1 MNEWLPRGI
10 IHGCIEKGATQM
22 RIDTRKR
29 KNAMV
34 GLRQVSGEQVMLGQ
48 LFRVINQGKKALDG
62 VMLDMGRMVAES
74 IMLIEREELAGPDYY
89 PTNPDLQKW
98 AHESGSIF
106 IGDQKLK
113 AKRPRLRD
121 VARGEVPLKSYQA
134 LHSPGQFSEELLQK
148 ILRGVSAQK
157 YGETVIEAANAFGV
171 SPTAV
176 SNKIVELTGQK
187 LRQFK
192 ERSLADFKPFALFVD
207 TIHRGGE
214 AFLVALGV
222 DLAGEKK
229 ALGFWQGNSENHELC
244 EELFKD
250 LERRGLILSK
260 RIIFVTDGGSGLI
273 KALRDRFGK
282 KLIHQRCAI
291 HKSRNLQ
298 KHLAKQYRKEAHR
311 RLKAALEQV
320 SYSDAKLMLSE
331 LEVWLREKNES
342 AADSLLE
349 AFEELLTL
357 HRLKVPTMLRVSLMT
372 TNPIESMFSTVRH
385 CERNLKRSRGSKM
398 LQRWLGS
405 VLLYCEEQ
413 FKKVEGYREIAQ
425 AVANIEALEQT
436 GQQSAAMK
444 RAA

>member
-1 MNEWLPRGI
+1 
-10 IHGCIEKGATQM
+10 M
-22 RIDTRKR
+22 RIDTKRR

-34 GLRQVSGEQVMLGQ
+34 GMRQISGEQQMLGT
-48 LFRVINQGKKALDG
+48 LVRVINQGKKALDE
-62 VMLDMGRMVAES
+62 VMLDMGRTVAES

-89 PTNPDLQKW
+89 PTSPDLQKW

-106 IGDQKLK
+106 VGDQKLK

-121 VARGEVPLKSYQA
+121 VVNGEVPLKSYQS
-134 LHSPGQFSEELLQK
+134 LHSPGVFSEELLQK

-157 YGETVIEAANAFGV
+157 YGETVIEAAHAFGV

-176 SNKIVELTGQK
+176 SNKIVELTSQK

-222 DLAGEKK
+222 DMSGEKM
-229 ALGFWQGNSENHELC
+229 ALGFWQGNSENHAIC

-250 LERRGLILSK
+250 LERRGLVLGR

-311 RLKAALEQV
+311 RLKAALDQV
-320 SYSDAKLMLSE
+320 SYSDAKLMLKE
-331 LEVWLREKNES
+331 LEAWLREKNES

-357 HRLKVPTMLRVSLMT
+357 HRLKIPTMLRVSLMT

-405 VLLYCEEQ
+405 VLLYCEGQ
-413 FKKVEGYREIAQ
+413 FKKVEGYKEIAQ
-425 AVANIEALEQT
+425 AVANIEALEQAE
-436 GQQSAAMK
+436 QQSAAMK
-444 RAA
+444 KAA

>member
-1 MNEWLPRGI
+1 
-10 IHGCIEKGATQM
+10 
-22 RIDTRKR
+22 
-29 KNAMV
+29 
-34 GLRQVSGEQVMLGQ
+34 MLGT
-48 LFRVINQGKKALDG
+48 LFRVINQGKKALDE

-74 IMLIEREELAGPDYY
+74 IMLIEREEVAGPDYY
-89 PTNPDLQKW
+89 PTDPDLQKW
-98 AHESGSIF
+98 AHEDGSIY
-106 IGDQKLK
+106 IGDQKQK
-113 AKRPRLRD
+113 VKHPRLRH
-121 VARGEVPLKSYQA
+121 VTRGEVQLKSYQA
-134 LHSPGQFSEELLQK
+134 LRSPGQFSEELLEK
-148 ILRGVSAQK
+148 ILRGVSASK
-157 YGETVIEAANAFGV
+157 YGETVMDAAKAFGV

-176 SNKIVELTGQK
+176 SNKLIELTAQK

-192 ERSLADFKPFALFVD
+192 ERKLEDFKPFAIFID

-229 ALGFWQGNSENHELC
+229 ALGFWQGNSENHVLC
-244 EELFKD
+244 EELFRD
-250 LERRGLILSK
+250 LERRGLVLSK

-282 KLIHQRCAI
+282 KLLHQRCAI

-311 RLKAALEQV
+311 KLKAALEQKT
-320 SYSDAKLMLSE
+320 YSDAKLMLKE

-357 HRLKVPTMLRVSLMT
+357 HRLKIPTTLRTSLMT
-372 TNPIESMFSTVRH
+372 TNPIESMFSLVRH
-385 CERNLKRSRGSKM
+385 CEKNLKRSRGSGM

-405 VLLYCEEQ
+405 ALLYCEGQ
-413 FKKVEGYREIAQ
+413 FKKVEGYRDIAQ
-425 AVANIEALEQT
+425 AITSIEALEQAEQEQPAPT
-436 GQQSAAMK
+436 KKAA
-444 RAA
+444 

>member
-1 MNEWLPRGI
+1 
-10 IHGCIEKGATQM
+10 M
-22 RIDTRKR
+22 RIDTRNR
-29 KNAMV
+29 KNAMA
-34 GLRQVSGEQVMLGQ
+34 GMRQLSGEQQMLGT
-48 LFRVINQGKKALDG
+48 LFRVINQGKKALDE

-74 IMLIEREELAGPDYY
+74 IMLIEREELAGPDYF

-98 AHESGSIF
+98 AHESGSIYVA
-106 IGDQKLK
+106 DQKRK
-113 AKRPRLRD
+113 VKRPRLRD
-121 VARGEVPLKSYQA
+121 VVHGEVALKSYQA
-134 LHSPGQFSEELLQK
+134 MHSPGQFSEEMLQK

-171 SPTAV
+171 SPTAI
-176 SNKIVELTGQK
+176 SNKIVELTSQK

-192 ERSLADFKPFALFVD
+192 ERSLEKFHPFAIFID
-207 TIHRGGE
+207 TIHRGGD

-222 DLAGEKK
+222 DLSGEKM

-250 LERRGLILSK
+250 LERRGLVLGK

-273 KALRDRFGK
+273 KALRARFGK
-282 KLIHQRCAI
+282 KLLHQRCAI

-311 RLKAALEQV
+311 RLKAALEQT
-320 SYSDAKLMLSE
+320 SYSDAKLMLNE

-357 HRLKVPTMLRVSLMT
+357 HRLKIPTMLRVSLMT
-372 TNPIESMFSTVRH
+372 TNPIESMFSLVRH

-405 VLLYCEEQ
+405 VLLYCEGQ
-413 FKKVEGYREIAQ
+413 FKKVEGYKEIAQ
-425 AVANIEALEQT
+425 AIANIEALEQAE
-436 GQQSAAMK
+436 QQSAMVK
-444 RAA
+444 KAA

>member
-1 MNEWLPRGI
+1 
-10 IHGCIEKGATQM
+10 M

-29 KNAMV
+29 KNAMD
-34 GLRQVSGEQVMLGQ
+34 GLRQISGEQVMMGQ
-48 LFRVINQGKKALDG
+48 LFRVINQGKKALDE

-74 IMLIEREELAGPDYY
+74 IMLIEREELTGPDYY
-89 PTNPDLQKW
+89 PTNPSLQKW
-98 AHESGSIF
+98 AHEKGSIF

-113 AKRPRLRD
+113 TQRPRLRD
-121 VARGEVPLKSYQA
+121 VVHGEVPLKSYQA
-134 LHSPGQFSEELLQK
+134 LHSSGQFSEELLQK
-148 ILRGVSAQK
+148 VLRGISAQK

-192 ERSLADFKPFALFVD
+192 ERSLEGFKPFALFVD

-222 DLAGEKK
+222 DMAGEKM
-229 ALGFWQGNSENHELC
+229 ALGFWQGNSENHEIC

-250 LERRGLILSK
+250 LERRGLVLSK
-260 RIIFVTDGGSGLI
+260 RMIFVTDGGSGLI

-282 KLIHQRCAI
+282 KLLHQRCAI

-320 SYSDAKLMLSE
+320 SYSDAKLMLKE
-331 LEVWLREKNES
+331 LEVWLREKNPS

-357 HRLKVPTMLRVSLMT
+357 HRLKIPTLLRVSLMT

-385 CERNLKRSRGSKM
+385 CERNLKRSRGGKM

-405 VLLYCEEQ
+405 VLLYCEGQ
-413 FKKVEGYREIAQ
+413 FKKVEGYKEIAQ
-425 AVANIEALEQT
+425 AMANIEALEHADHQPT
-436 GQQSAAMK
+436 AMK

>member
-1 MNEWLPRGI
+1 
-10 IHGCIEKGATQM
+10 M

-34 GLRQVSGEQVMLGQ
+34 GLKQVSGEQVMLGQ
-48 LFRVINQGKKALDG
+48 LFRVINLGKKALDG
-62 VMLDMGRMVAES
+62 VMMDMGRMVAES
-74 IMLIEREELAGPDYY
+74 IMLIEREDLAGPDYY
-89 PTNPDLQKW
+89 PTDPNLQKW
-98 AHESGSIF
+98 AHEQGSIF
-106 IGDQKLK
+106 IGDQKVK
-113 AKRPRLRD
+113 VQRPRLRD
-121 VARGEVPLKSYQA
+121 AVHGEVPLKSYQA
-134 LHSPGQFSEELLQK
+134 LHSSGQFSEELLQK

-157 YGETVIEAANAFGV
+157 YGETVIEAAQAFGV

-192 ERSLADFKPFALFVD
+192 ERSLTDFKPFALFVD

-222 DLAGEKK
+222 DMAGEKR
-229 ALGFWQGNSENHELC
+229 ALGFWQGNSENHEIC

-250 LERRGLILSK
+250 LERRGLVLSK

-282 KLIHQRCAI
+282 KLLHQRCAI

-320 SYSDAKLMLSE
+320 SYSDAKLMLKE
-331 LEVWLREKNES
+331 LEVWLREKNPS

-357 HRLKVPTMLRVSLMT
+357 HRLKIPTMLRVSLMT

-405 VLLYCEEQ
+405 VLLHCEEQ
-413 FKKVEGYREIAQ
+413 FKRVEGYKEIAQ
-425 AVANIEALEQT
+425 AVANIEALEHAE
-436 GQQSAAMK
+436 QQSAAMK

>member
-1 MNEWLPRGI
+1 VV
-10 IHGCIEKGATQM
+10 H
-22 RIDTRKR
+22 
-29 KNAMV
+29 
-34 GLRQVSGEQVMLGQ
+34 
-48 LFRVINQGKKALDG
+48 
-62 VMLDMGRMVAES
+62 
-74 IMLIEREELAGPDYY
+74 
-89 PTNPDLQKW
+89 
-98 AHESGSIF
+98 
-106 IGDQKLK
+106 
-113 AKRPRLRD
+113 
-121 VARGEVPLKSYQA
+121 GEVALKSYQA
-134 LHSPGQFSEELLQK
+134 MHSPGQFSEEMLQK

-171 SPTAV
+171 SPTAI
-176 SNKIVELTGQK
+176 SNKIVELTSQK

-192 ERSLADFKPFALFVD
+192 ERSLEKFHPFAIFID
-207 TIHRGGE
+207 TIHRGGD

-222 DLAGEKK
+222 DLSGEKM

-250 LERRGLILSK
+250 LERRGLVLGK

-273 KALRDRFGK
+273 KALRARFGK
-282 KLIHQRCAI
+282 KLLHQRCAI

-311 RLKAALEQV
+311 RLKAALEQT
-320 SYSDAKLMLSE
+320 SYSDAKLMLNE

-357 HRLKVPTMLRVSLMT
+357 HRLKIPTMLRVSLMT
-372 TNPIESMFSTVRH
+372 TNPIESMFSLVRH

-405 VLLYCEEQ
+405 VLLYCEGQ
-413 FKKVEGYREIAQ
+413 FKKVEGYKEIAQ
-425 AVANIEALEQT
+425 AIANIEALEQAE
-436 GQQSAAMK
+436 QQSAMVK
-444 RAA
+444 KAA

>member
-1 MNEWLPRGI
+1 
-10 IHGCIEKGATQM
+10 M
-22 RIDTRKR
+22 RIDTRNR

-34 GLRQVSGEQVMLGQ
+34 GMKQISGEQQMLGT
-48 LFRVINQGKKALDG
+48 LFRVINQGKTALDA

-98 AHESGSIF
+98 AHEAGSIY
-106 IGDQKLK
+106 IADQKIK
-113 AKRPRLRD
+113 VKHPRLRD
-121 VARGEVPLKSYQA
+121 VVHGEVPLKSYQK
-134 LHSPGQFSEELLQK
+134 LHSPGVFSEELLQK
-148 ILRGVSAQK
+148 ILHGVSAQK

-171 SPTAV
+171 SHTAI
-176 SNKIVELTGQK
+176 SNKIIELTAQK

-192 ERSLADFKPFALFVD
+192 ERRLEDFKPFAIFID

-222 DLAGEKK
+222 DMAGEKK
-229 ALGFWQGNSENHELC
+229 ALGFWRGNSENHELC

-250 LERRGLILSK
+250 LERRGLVLGR
-260 RIIFVTDGGSGLI
+260 RIIFITDGGSGLI

-298 KHLAKQYRKEAHR
+298 KHLAKNYRKEAHR
-311 RLKAALEQV
+311 RLKAALEQTA
-320 SYSDAKLMLSE
+320 YADAKKMLKE
-331 LEVWLREKNES
+331 LEVWLRAKNES

-357 HRLKVPTMLRVSLMT
+357 HKLKVPTMLRTSLMT
-372 TNPIESMFSTVRH
+372 TNPIESMFSLVRH
-385 CERNLKRSRGSKM
+385 CERNIKRTSGKTRGSKM

-405 VLLYCEEQ
+405 ALLYSETR
-413 FKKVEGYREIAQ
+413 FKKVEGYEEIAQ
-425 AVANIEALEQT
+425 AVANIEALEQAE
-436 GQQSAAMK
+436 QQPAPVKKAA
-444 RAA
+444 

>member
-1 MNEWLPRGI
+1 
-10 IHGCIEKGATQM
+10 M
-22 RIDTRKR
+22 RIDTRNR

-34 GLRQVSGEQVMLGQ
+34 GLRQISGEQVMLGQ

-106 IGDQKLK
+106 IADQKLK
-113 AKRPRLRD
+113 TKRPRLRD
-121 VARGEVPLKSYQA
+121 VVHGEVPLKSYQA
-134 LHSPGQFSEELLQK
+134 LHSSGQFSEELLQK

-157 YGETVIEAANAFGV
+157 YGETVIEAAQAFGV

-176 SNKIVELTGQK
+176 SNKIVELTSQK

-192 ERSLADFKPFALFVD
+192 ERSLVDFKPFALFVD

-222 DLAGEKK
+222 NIAGEKM
-229 ALGFWQGNSENHELC
+229 ALGFWQGNSENHVIC

-250 LERRGLILSK
+250 LERRGLVLSK

-311 RLKAALEQV
+311 RLKAALDQV
-320 SYSDAKLMLSE
+320 SYSDAKNMLNE
-331 LEVWLREKNES
+331 LELWLREKNPS

-349 AFEELLTL
+349 AFDELLTL
-357 HRLKVPTMLRVSLMT
+357 HRLKIPTMLRVSLMT
-372 TNPIESMFSTVRH
+372 TNPIESMFSHVRH

-405 VLLYCEEQ
+405 VLLHCEEQ
-413 FKKVEGYREIAQ
+413 FKKVEGYKEIAQ
-425 AVANIEALEQT
+425 AVANIEALEQAE
-436 GQQSAAMK
+436 QRPAAMK

>member
-1 MNEWLPRGI
+1 
-10 IHGCIEKGATQM
+10 M

-34 GLRQVSGEQVMLGQ
+34 GLRQVSGEQVMMGQ
-48 LFRVINQGKKALDG
+48 LFRVINQGKKALDE

-89 PTNPDLQKW
+89 PTDPNLQKW
-98 AHESGSIF
+98 AHEKGSIF
-106 IGDQKLK
+106 IGDQKVRSQ
-113 AKRPRLRD
+113 RPRLRD
-121 VARGEVPLKSYQA
+121 VVHGEVPLKSYQA
-134 LHSPGQFSEELLQK
+134 LHSSGQFSEELLQK

-157 YGETVIEAANAFGV
+157 YGETVIDAAHAFGV

-176 SNKIVELTGQK
+176 SNKIVELTSQK

-192 ERSLADFKPFALFVD
+192 ERSLKDFKPFALFVD

-222 DLAGEKK
+222 DMAGQKM
-229 ALGFWQGNSENHELC
+229 ALGFWQGNSENHEIC

-250 LERRGLILSK
+250 LERRGLVLSK

-273 KALRDRFGK
+273 KALRGRFGK
-282 KLIHQRCAI
+282 KLLHQRCAI

-298 KHLAKQYRKEAHR
+298 KHLAKPYRKEAHKK
-311 RLKAALEQV
+311 LKTALEQA
-320 SYSDAKLMLSE
+320 SYSDAKLMLRE
-331 LEVWLREKNES
+331 LEVWLREKNPS

-372 TNPIESMFSTVRH
+372 TNPIESMFSNVRH

-405 VLLYCEEQ
+405 VLLHCEEQ
-413 FKKVEGYREIAQ
+413 FKKVEGYKEIAQ
-425 AVANIEALEQT
+425 AVANIEALEHAE
-436 GQQSAAMK
+436 QQAAAMK
-444 RAA
+444 GAA